1 MFEICIRV
9 TGASN
14 NMQIKPI
21 LKVKNTLSELEKDFI
36 ELKDKKLKIRE
47 LKIKKEI

>member
-1 MFEICIRV
+1 
-9 TGASN
+9 
-14 NMQIKPI
+14 MQIKPI

-36 ELKDKKLKIRE
+36 ELKDKKLKVRE

>member
-14 NMQIKPI
+14 NMPIKPI